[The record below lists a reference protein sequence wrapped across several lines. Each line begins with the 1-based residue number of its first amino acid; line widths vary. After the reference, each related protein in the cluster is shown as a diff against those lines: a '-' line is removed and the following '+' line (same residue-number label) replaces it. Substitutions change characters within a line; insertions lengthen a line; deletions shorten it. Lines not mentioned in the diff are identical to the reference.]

1 MIGYC
6 THLGHWYV
14 DYDDRLPWFGLPMLR
29 FFLCIT
35 AISIRDTD
43 MLVAL
48 IDYLALFSIVT
59 LILSCLFW
67 PLHMHTL
74 AIVYHS
80 AWHVDYLTCIL
91 FWSSLSM
98 MFYITIRLDCRILA
112 YLVCTWVIYPALPDY
127 MMHDCPPSAW
137 LHVAC
142 LCGSHFYPLTS
153 KSLGL
158 DHSFHLSSHYCKCE
172 TFCVLALWPSQRL
185 GVGSSDGLYRCTGA
199 FWRRATLGCRL
210 ESDHWRP
217 V

>member
-1 MIGYC
+1 MAFDESVSGYLSLDCTLRVPDIIGCMIGYC
-6 THLGHWYV
+6 THLGHWYA

-74 AIVYHS
+74 AIVYRS

-91 FWSSLSM
+91 FWSSFEHNVCIVIRPDSHSFLRGHEWYIMYSDWLYVAWLPFFYMIACCLSM
-98 MFYITIRLDCRILA
+98 WAA
-112 YLVCTWVIYPALPDY
+112 YLSPYLQLSWFQSFFSSWFSLLQVWDLLC
-127 MMHDCPPSAW
+127 
-137 LHVAC
+137 AC
-142 LCGSHFYPLTS
+142 SLTELEIRS
-153 KSLGL
+153 K
-158 DHSFHLSSHYCKCE
+158 
-172 TFCVLALWPSQRL
+172 V
-185 GVGSSDGLYRCTGA
+185 
-199 FWRRATLGCRL
+199 
-210 ESDHWRP
+210 
-217 V
+217 